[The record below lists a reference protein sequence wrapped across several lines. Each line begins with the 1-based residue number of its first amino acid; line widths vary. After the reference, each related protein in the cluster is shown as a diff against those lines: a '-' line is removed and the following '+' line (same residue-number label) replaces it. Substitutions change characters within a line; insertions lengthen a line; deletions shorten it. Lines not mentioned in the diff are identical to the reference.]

1 MWVEYNP
8 NPIEKRVGDCV
19 IRAISKVLDQDW
31 EKTFID
37 LCVQGFMMCDMPS
50 SNAIWAA
57 YLRHK
62 GFKKKII
69 PDTCPECYTIKDFC
83 EEHPQGRFVL
93 GTGRHAVAVVDGQYH
108 DAWNSGNETPIYY
121 FEKAEE

>member
-93 GTGRHAVAVVDGQYH
+93 GTGRHAVAVVDGYYH

-121 FEKAEE
+121 FEKEC

>member
-19 IRAISKVLDQDW
+19 IRAISKVLDQGW

-69 PDTCPECYTIKDFC
+69 PDTCPECYTVKDFC

-93 GTGRHAVAVVDGQYH
+93 GTGKHAVAVVDGCVFDTWQ
-108 DAWNSGNETPIYY
+108 SEGELPIYY

>member
-19 IRAISKVLDQDW
+19 VRAISEVLEQDW
-31 EKTFID
+31 EKTFLD
-37 LCVQGFMMCDMPS
+37 LCVQGLMMCDMPS
-50 SNAIWAA
+50 SNSVWAA

-62 GFKKKII
+62 GFKKRII

-83 EEHPQGRFVL
+83 EEHPQGKFVL
-93 GTGRHAVAVVDGQYH
+93 GTGKHAVAVVDGHYY
-108 DAWNSGNETPIYY
+108 DAWQSGNETPIYY
-121 FEKAEE
+121 FEKEC

>member
-19 IRAISKVLDQDW
+19 VRAISKVLEQDW
-31 EKTFID
+31 EKTFVA
-37 LCVQGFMMCDMPS
+37 LCLQGLMMCDMPS
-50 SNAIWAA
+50 SNSVWAA

-62 GFKKKII
+62 GFKKQII

-83 EEHPQGRFVL
+83 EEQPQGRFVL
-93 GTGRHAVAVVDGQYH
+93 GTGKHAVAVVDGKCF
-108 DAWNSGNETPIYY
+108 DAWHSLNETPIYY

>member
-19 IRAISKVLDQDW
+19 IRAISKVLDQSW

-62 GFKKKII
+62 GFRKKII

-93 GTGRHAVAVVDGQYH
+93 GTGKHAVAVVDGCVFDTWQSE
-108 DAWNSGNETPIYY
+108 DELPIYY

>member
-1 MWVEYNP
+1 MMWQEYNP
-8 NPIEKRVGDCV
+8 NPIGIRVGDCV
-19 IRAISKVLDQDW
+19 VRAISKVLDQDW
-31 EKTFID
+31 ETTFVALCLQGLMLCD
-37 LCVQGFMMCDMPS
+37 LPS
-50 SNAIWAA
+50 SNAVWAS

-93 GTGRHAVAVVDGQYH
+93 GTGRHAVAVVDGCYH

-121 FEKAEE
+121 FEKEC

>member
-19 IRAISKVLDQDW
+19 VRAISKVLDQDW
-31 EKTFID
+31 EKTFVD

-93 GTGRHAVAVVDGQYH
+93 GTGRHAVAVVDGCVV
-108 DAWNSGNETPIYY
+108 DTWRSEGELPIYY
-121 FEKAEE
+121 FE

>member
-19 IRAISKVLDQDW
+19 VRAISKVLEQDW
-31 EKTFID
+31 ETTFVA
-37 LCVQGFMMCDMPS
+37 LCLQGLMMCDMPS
-50 SNAIWAA
+50 SNSVWAA

-62 GFKKKII
+62 GFKKRII

-83 EEHPQGRFVL
+83 EEHPHGRFVL
-93 GTGRHAVAVVDGQYH
+93 GTGKHAVAVVDGNCF
-108 DAWNSGNETPIYY
+108 DAWHSLNETPIYY
-121 FEKAEE
+121 FEKEC

>member
-19 IRAISKVLDQDW
+19 VRAISKVLEQDW
-31 EKTFID
+31 EATFVA
-37 LCVQGFMMCDMPS
+37 LCLQGMMMCDMPS
-50 SNAIWAA
+50 SNSVWAA

-62 GFKKKII
+62 GFKKRII

-83 EEHPQGRFVL
+83 EEHPHGRFVL
-93 GTGRHAVAVVDGQYH
+93 GTGKHAVAVVDGNCF
-108 DAWNSGNETPIYY
+108 DAWHSLNETPIYY
-121 FEKAEE
+121 FEKEC